1 MIIESFS
8 ARLQKGLKFRN
19 IKPAQLAELTGLHR
33 GTIANYISG
42 KYEAKQT
49 NLWKIAKVLNVSEA
63 WLMGYDVPLDQTLTT
78 NYTNTIDADKLEL
91 IGKINKFLES
101 YDTVSLLKIHS
112 LLCSIENESSI
123 LMDQILQY
131 ANFIKFKK

>member
-1 MIIESFS
+1 
-8 ARLQKGLKFRN
+8 
-19 IKPAQLAELTGLHR
+19 
-33 GTIANYISG
+33 
-42 KYEAKQT
+42 
-49 NLWKIAKVLNVSEA
+49 
-63 WLMGYDVPLDQTLTT
+63 MGYDVPLDQTLTT